1 MERQP
6 QEFQRTTSAAL
17 DRIEA
22 CLDVKVEPALQAGLP
37 P

>member
-17 DRIEA
+17 DRIGAILEY
-22 CLDVKVEPALQAGLP
+22 LVRQQDGNRNGS
-37 P
+37 